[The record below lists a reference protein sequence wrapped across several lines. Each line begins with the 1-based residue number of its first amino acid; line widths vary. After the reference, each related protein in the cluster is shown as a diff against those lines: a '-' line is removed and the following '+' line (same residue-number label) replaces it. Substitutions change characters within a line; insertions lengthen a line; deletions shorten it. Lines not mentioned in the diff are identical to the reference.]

1 MGVQYS
7 NKLKILLQ
15 TGKNG
20 RKNTKI
26 KTIMVVSNEASANV
40 ARTMIMQ
47 EMSKIK
53 NKYKILFD
61 TYTVPVYTY

>member
-7 NKLKILLQ
+7 NKLKILVQ

>member
-1 MGVQYS
+1 
-7 NKLKILLQ
+7 
-15 TGKNG
+15 
-20 RKNTKI
+20 
-26 KTIMVVSNEASANV
+26 MVVRNEASANV